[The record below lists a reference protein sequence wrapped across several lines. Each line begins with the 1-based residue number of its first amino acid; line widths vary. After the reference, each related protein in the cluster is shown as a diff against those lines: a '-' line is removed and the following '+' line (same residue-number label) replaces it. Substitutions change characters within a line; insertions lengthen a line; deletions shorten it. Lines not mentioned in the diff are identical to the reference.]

1 MCVCSFPAA
10 RFIVHVRRPGVV
22 VLQNKQESQHYLA
35 IRDGNLCTVGGHCM
49 SAMQGYIGT
58 FVQSGGVVLC
68 CFVGSRWTVL

>member
-49 SAMQGYIGT
+49 LPCKVTLGHLCR
-58 FVQSGGVVLC
+58 VEVL
-68 CFVGSRWTVL
+68 FFAVL